1 MFQVWYCTSSRSHTT
16 VAKYAEYI
24 ATSFKEA
31 KERLGDKF
39 SINPK
44 VTQNQSCEYQN
55 LYCVLSWSK
64 NLFPRDRFW
73 TIFQFSPNL
82 LIRFPSFISIFTPT
96 DAPSDP
102 PIYNVSYI
110 YFVSSSDDENLLF
123 LFTKMFSY
131 FRLSRRMTQT
141 RGSRAGARSS
151 SGLTV
156 TCRTSGSGG
165 SRSGSWWSCR
175 PGCGWSVP
183 GTCSHTS
190 ATRS

>member
-44 VTQNQSCEYQN
+44 VTHHRIYQMSEYQN

-96 DAPSDP
+96 DALPDL
-102 PIYNVSYI
+102 PINVFFSCGEVWLAGI
-110 YFVSSSDDENLLF
+110 GF
-123 LFTKMFSY
+123 LAS
-131 FRLSRRMTQT
+131 
-141 RGSRAGARSS
+141 AIE
-151 SGLTV
+151 
-156 TCRTSGSGG
+156 TCEQEHSKISF
-165 SRSGSWWSCR
+165 CR
-175 PGCGWSVP
+175 QSKSKHIG
-183 GTCSHTS
+183 
-190 ATRS
+190 